1 MMQIEEEM
9 GYVIFSIINAAR
21 LYGLHPEN
29 ALERTNKKFI
39 TRFNHMEQ
47 RAAEEGKKF
56 EDMTL
61 TEMESY
67 WQEAK
72 SLK

>member
-1 MMQIEEEM
+1 
-9 GYVIFSIINAAR
+9 
-21 LYGLHPEN
+21 
-29 ALERTNKKFI
+29 
-39 TRFNHMEQ
+39 MEQ